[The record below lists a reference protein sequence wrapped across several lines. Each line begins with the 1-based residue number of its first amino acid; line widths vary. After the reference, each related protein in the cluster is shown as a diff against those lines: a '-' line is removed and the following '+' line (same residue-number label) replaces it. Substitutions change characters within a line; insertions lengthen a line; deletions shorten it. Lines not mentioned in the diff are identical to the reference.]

1 MEYCKEAYDNAIG
14 YRSEEIPLV
23 KSQLSS
29 NASDVLEGQ
38 DLGYI
43 LDGTPYTFWHS
54 DWHNQV
60 SETHYLQVS
69 LEEPIGNDIAIYMK
83 RRFIE
88 QHHLTRLGC
97 HCSNDGTNWTEIG
110 EFHLD
115 NAYYGAEV
123 MSNPLWAII
132 RTNTSG
138 YIFWK
143 IPTDL
148 NSDISPSSACCKLK
162 YWERASTDCLS
173 LWSTTC
179 MPN

>member
-1 MEYCKEAYDNAIG
+1 MMKTTARILLKGFVFTLSILMKTTSVQAQTTAEEYRSLWNTAKEAYDNAIG

-29 NASDVLEGQ
+29 NASDVQEGQ

-43 LDGTPYTFWHS
+43 LDGNPYTFWHS
-54 DWHNQV
+54 DWHNPV

-69 LEEPIGNDIAIYMK
+69 LEEPIGNDIAVYMK

-123 MSNPLWAII
+123 MSNPLSLGDNTYKYI
-132 RTNTSG
+132 R
-138 YIFWK
+138 
-143 IPTDL
+143 L
-148 NSDISPSSACCKLK
+148 
-162 YWERASTDCLS
+162 
-173 LWSTTC
+173 
-179 MPN
+179 